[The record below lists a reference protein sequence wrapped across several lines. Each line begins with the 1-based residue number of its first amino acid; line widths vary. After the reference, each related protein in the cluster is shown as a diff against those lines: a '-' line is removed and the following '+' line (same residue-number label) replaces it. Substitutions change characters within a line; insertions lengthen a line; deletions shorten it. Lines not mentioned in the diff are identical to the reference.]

1 LEVYGFRAEEAK
13 SSMADGQRCPAD
25 CGHRLGYLVIGGK
38 DSGAVHADSGIKTEQ
53 AAADAGAKVRT
64 TDPKLKIEPK

>member
-1 LEVYGFRAEEAK
+1 MGSVRKKRKAQWLTASGALLIAAIV
-13 SSMADGQRCPAD
+13 
-25 CGHRLGYLVIGGK
+25 LGYLVIGGK

-53 AAADAGAKVRT
+53 AAADAGAKVRP